1 MKIEVENRLMLKSAL
16 YALCEF
22 LTDNGVSK
30 ERVFDSKLIA
40 SELVGNIFTHST
52 GKASMEIELLDGF
65 VELEIGSTAPF
76 TPPKETKLVEV
87 LSEHGRGL
95 YLVDALCYERL
106 QTEDGTMKVR
116 IKIE

>member
-22 LTDNGVSK
+22 LTDNGVST

-40 SELVGNIFTHST
+40 SELVGNIFTPST
-52 GKASMEIELLDGF
+52 GKASMVVELLDGF

-106 QTEDGTMKVR
+106 QTEDGAIKVR
-116 IKIE
+116 IKIK